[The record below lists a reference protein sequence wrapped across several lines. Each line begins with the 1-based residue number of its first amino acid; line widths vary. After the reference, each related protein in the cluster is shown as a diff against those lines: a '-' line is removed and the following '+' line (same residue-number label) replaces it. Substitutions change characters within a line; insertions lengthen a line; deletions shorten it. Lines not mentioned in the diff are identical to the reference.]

1 MYQSAAYIEGY
12 EESLARAVAALSEA
26 IADDGKIIALL
37 QKHWDLSRVEAE
49 ERLSHERTEGFLQRD
64 FSRWLT
70 QYKGMTEEEAERY
83 VTSRVTLLAIK
94 KIDKAWTLE
103 NGKLYERTEK
113 EKRVTKHPA
122 RLARK
127 PGE

>member
-12 EESLARAVAALSEA
+12 EECLARAVAALSEA
-26 IADDGKIIALL
+26 IADEGKIGALL

-49 ERLSHERTEGFLQRD
+49 ERLSHERTKGFLKRD

-70 QYKGMTEEEAERY
+70 QYRGMTEEEAQRY
-83 VTSRVTLLAIK
+83 VASRVTLLAIR

-103 NGKLYERTEK
+103 NGKLYERIEK
-113 EKRVTKHPA
+113 EKRVMKHSA

-127 PGE
+127 AEE